1 MASKM
6 QTLLEQ
12 RRKALE
18 DARSIYSVADGEKR
32 NPTNEEREKLD
43 KAFADIDA
51 INARIQDEKRL
62 DAAEEECRAVVVESD
77 SKAEYR
83 NALNN
88 YLRTGKAET
97 RAMVEGIDPNGG
109 YLVPDEEYNNTLIKG
124 LDDQCHIRNIAT
136 KFQLSQAKSLGFPSF
151 DTDLNDY
158 EFTSEI
164 ASAPEDNSMRI
175 GKREFI
181 PHDFRKLVKISRNL
195 ITDAKVDPISLVLE
209 RLAYKRAVTEE
220 KAYLTGDG
228 LNKPLGVFTASKAG
242 ISTARDVSTSNT
254 TTAITADGLKNAK
267 YALKQGYRDS
277 ASCRWI
283 FHPDIVKQIA
293 LLKSSDNHYYW
304 EDSLTGNDPD
314 RLFGIPVLESVWA
327 PNTCTTGL
335 YVGILGDFSKYW
347 IVDVART
354 SLQMMYELYAA
365 TNQIGVI
372 GGFATDGMPVIEE
385 AFVRVKLA

>member
-18 DARSIYSVADGEKR
+18 DARSIYSCVDGENR
-32 NPTNEEREKLD
+32 QPTNDERTALD

-51 INARIQDEKRL
+51 INARIEDEKRFDAL
-62 DAAEEECRAVVVESD
+62 DAVECGELAVVD
-77 SKAEYR
+77 SKKEYR
-83 NALNN
+83 DALNN

-109 YLVPDEEYNNTLIKG
+109 YLVPDEEYNNLLIRG
-124 LDDQCHIRNIAT
+124 LDDTCHIRSLAT

-164 ASAPEDNSMRI
+164 ASAPEDTSMRF
-175 GKREFI
+175 GKREFV

-195 ITDAKVDPISLVLE
+195 ITDSKVDPVSLVLE

-228 LNKPLGVFTASKAG
+228 INKPLGIFTASAGG
-242 ISTARDVSTSNT
+242 ISTSRDVSTSNT
-254 TTAITADGLKNAK
+254 TSAVTADGLKNAK

-277 ASCRWI
+277 KSCRWI

-304 EDSLTGNDPD
+304 EDSLTGNDPSK
-314 RLFGIPVLESVWA
+314 LFGIPVLESAFA

-335 YVGILGDFSKYW
+335 YVGALGDFSKYW

-354 SLQMMYELYAA
+354 SLQMMYEVYAV

-372 GGFATDGMPVIEE
+372 GGFATDGMPVLEE